1 MSLPGSS
8 KTLWQQRIE
17 RARKLSA
24 DYPFAAEILRFYI
37 RVLGFQKDLYGR
49 IEQACGGGRV
59 ARPGGSLRDE
69 LDLILL
75 LPHFRG
81 FLNLVE
87 HSAPGP
93 LAASAG
99 ELAARDASEW
109 VSLLTAWWAQ
119 PDAEDSSPEHA
130 ARFCAR
136 AFLEPYA
143 ECLAAHTQ
151 FPVLD
156 STPNVCPLC
165 SARPQVGV
173 LRPEGDGA
181 RRSLV
186 CSLCVTEWNFGR
198 ILCPNCQEGSEL
210 HLAVYVS
217 EDFPHVRVEACD
229 TCHTY
234 LKTVDLSKN
243 GLAVPVV
250 DEIAAIPL
258 GLWAQEKGYSKLQLN
273 LLGM

>member
-1 MSLPGSS
+1 MNPGRWDAR
-8 KTLWQQRIE
+8 LR
-17 RARKLSA
+17 RAEKLSA
-24 DYPFAAEILRFYI
+24 DYPFAAEILRFYLH
-37 RVLGFQKDLYGR
+37 VLRFQKDLYGR
-49 IEQACGGGRV
+49 IEQACGDAPMERL
-59 ARPGGSLRDE
+59 RGSLRDE
-69 LDLILL
+69 LDLMLL
-75 LPHFRG
+75 LPSFRA

-87 HSAPGP
+87 HNAPAP
-93 LAASAG
+93 LAASARL
-99 ELAARDASEW
+99 LAARDSGDW
-109 VSLLTAWWAQ
+109 VKMLSAWWAEPATEAAA
-119 PDAEDSSPEHA
+119 PDDA

-143 ECLAAHTQ
+143 EFLAAHTQ

-165 SARPQVGV
+165 SARPQFGV

-186 CSLCVTEWNFGR
+186 CSLCATEWNYGR
-198 ILCPNCQEGSEL
+198 IICPNCQEGSEL

-243 GLAVPVV
+243 GHAVPVV